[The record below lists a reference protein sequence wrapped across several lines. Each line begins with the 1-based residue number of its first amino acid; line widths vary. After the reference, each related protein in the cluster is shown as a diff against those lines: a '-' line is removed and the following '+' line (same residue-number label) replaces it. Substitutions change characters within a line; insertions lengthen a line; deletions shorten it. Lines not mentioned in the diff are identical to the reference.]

1 MTQPLSIRWETSRKP
16 KPGEDGRRTELK
28 QREHDT
34 ISSDEDV
41 AVKAEVPLTV
51 FSPIQGIALVV
62 NFRVA
67 NLV

>member
-1 MTQPLSIRWETSRKP
+1 M
-16 KPGEDGRRTELK
+16 
-28 QREHDT
+28 

-51 FSPIQGIALVV
+51 FSPIQGIALIV